1 MTTLAEA
8 RESYY
13 TLSGKASDVVR
24 QLGFA
29 GIATIWVFKSEWRG
43 VVAVPGALLVPGL
56 LIVAG
61 LFLDLLQYLIA
72 TVLWGAYT
80 RRQER
85 GGMKPGELITA
96 PAAINWPANA
106 CFYLKIA
113 LILAAYVGIGLY
125 LRGLVARW

>member
-13 TLSGKASDVVR
+13 TLSGKASDAVR

-29 GIATIWVFKSEWRG
+29 GIAVIWVFKSETRG
-43 VVAVPGALLVPGL
+43 AVSVPDALLLPGL
-56 LIVAG
+56 LTVAG
-61 LFLDLLQYLIA
+61 LFLDLLQYVFA
-72 TVLWGAYT
+72 TVLWST
-80 RRQER
+80 FIRRRER
-85 GGMKPGELITA
+85 AGTLPGDLITA
-96 PAAINWPANA
+96 PPSINWPANT

-125 LRGLVARW
+125 LRGLVAR